1 MGEGRAVGVRKA
13 NPLVCLATPLLT
25 ASPTALFCTSQA
37 LSSISTRAVNPG
49 GIHPETHC
57 RRAFLPGSAQ
67 NVECDVTYS
76 KQTTATSLPGS
87 RFARSHAR
95 TSLANALS
103 NRELHLLEPTLT
115 HRKQT
120 IAPRPNREL
129 STNPCFR
136 NSLLRSAC
144 ISHSLA
150 LFTLTQEEPQDW
162 SLLTETGS
170 HSETTV
176 NHSKQTTAS
185 FLTGARIDTLPF
197 HFSLTETH
205 SAAPTSPQF
214 ATPQSLRIIPSL
226 GKGDFDGVPVLM
238 DRSCW
243 IGRRGR
249 EARGCGRWKGIGS

>member
-1 MGEGRAVGVRKA
+1 MGEGRAVEGRKA

-25 ASPTALFCTSQA
+25 ASPTAF
-37 LSSISTRAVNPG
+37 STKDSVRV
-49 GIHPETHC
+49 IE
-57 RRAFLPGSAQ
+57 FLPGSAQ

-76 KQTTATSLPGS
+76 KQTIATFLPGS
-87 RFARSHAR
+87 RIGQCRPQVSIAKPF
-95 TSLANALS
+95 S

-115 HRKQT
+115 HGKQT
-120 IAPRPNREL
+120 IAPGPNREL

-136 NSLLRSAC
+136 NSVLRSVC

-150 LFTLTQEEPQDW
+150 LTQDW

-185 FLTGARIDTLPF
+185 FLTGARIDTLAF

-205 SAAPTSPQF
+205 SAAPTSPRF
-214 ATPQSLRIIPSL
+214 ATLQSRRQTHSS
-226 GKGDFDGVPVLM
+226 GKGDFDAVPVRM
-238 DRSCW
+238 GRSCR
-243 IGRRGR
+243 IERTGR
-249 EARGCGRWKGIGS
+249 EARGCARWKGIGS